1 MGVENDPL
9 LLLAAQNYKVP
20 GATTEEFLK
29 DLARVGLVSRTISK
43 YSNGHQTN
51 VRLLLNNIV
60 MLSNSFGV
68 HATVELLM
76 RKVPVENHGIL
87 FPLMVYLGY
96 MTDEQLTDH
105 VVQFDAQ
112 LIGILRSL

>member
-29 DLARVGLVSRTISK
+29 DLARVGVVSRTISR
-43 YSNGHQTN
+43 YSNGYQTN

-76 RKVPVENHGIL
+76 RKVLAENHGIL

-105 VVQFDAQ
+105 QVQFDMDTIK
-112 LIGILRSL
+112 LLREL